1 VLLAGIPASLH
12 SQPFVGFETHGTS
25 RQPATSTINTSFVDT
40 PLPCLAP
47 IAISNMDWFTAL
59 LCSIFLALS
68 GLALVTGEDYRR
80 RDRALL
86 VTLTV
91 VVGLEAM
98 GTKQQHY

>member
-1 VLLAGIPASLH
+1 
-12 SQPFVGFETHGTS
+12 
-25 RQPATSTINTSFVDT
+25 
-40 PLPCLAP
+40 
-47 IAISNMDWFTAL
+47 MDWFTAL